1 MPLTKSTGNM
11 YSWVTH
17 MHTHLGG
24 KCPHGCSYCYVGK
37 SRYGVIPR
45 YEGEIRLIE
54 KELKVNYGDGKT
66 IFIEH
71 MNDMFADDVSV
82 GYILSILNHCNGY
95 PKNIYVFQS
104 KNTERMTSFIQ
115 YLPPECI
122 VGTTIETNRDLDTIS
137 KAPKPCF
144 RFSGML
150 HSKFRSSK
158 IIQRFVTIE
167 PIMKFDFDIMLMW
180 LTTIKPDFINIGA
193 DSKKCGLPEP
203 TAKEVKDLIQ
213 GIKDAGLT
221 IRVKNNLQRLL
232 DK

>member
-24 KCPHGCSYCYVGK
+24 KCPHQCSYCYVGK

-71 MNDMFADDVSV
+71 MNDMFADGVST
-82 GYILSILNHCNGY
+82 GYILPILEHCNKY

-104 KNTERMTSFIQ
+104 KNTTLMRNFIKFF
-115 YLPPECI
+115 PSRCM
-122 VGTTIETNRDLDTIS
+122 VGTTIETNRDLDNIS
-137 KAPKPCF
+137 KAPQPQF
-144 RFSGML
+144 RVWGML
-150 HSKFRSSK
+150 HSQLYSSK

-167 PIMKFDFDIMLMW
+167 PIMKFDLDVILMW
-180 LTTIKPDFINIGA
+180 LTALKPDFINIGA

-203 TAKEVKDLIQ
+203 TKQEVRDLIK
-213 GIKDAGLT
+213 GIRDAGLT
-221 IRVKNNLQRLL
+221 IRIKNNLNRFL
-232 DK
+232 D